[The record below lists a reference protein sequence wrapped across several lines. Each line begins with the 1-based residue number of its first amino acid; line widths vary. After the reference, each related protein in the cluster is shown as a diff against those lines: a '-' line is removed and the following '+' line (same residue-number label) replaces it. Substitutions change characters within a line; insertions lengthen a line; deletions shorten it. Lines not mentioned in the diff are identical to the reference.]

1 MVGDGA
7 GLKGRVEGGVIQG
20 TEHAGWGGTLRWA
33 GGGRGGA
40 GGGRGGRAL
49 LGTCTTPVS
58 HSMNP
63 FSHGPPCTAHPFLQF
78 KKLPVTL
85 RKGK

>member
-33 GGGRGGA
+33 GGGRGGPGGA
-40 GGGRGGRAL
+40 GGAEHYWARVQL
-49 LGTCTTPVS
+49 
-58 HSMNP
+58 
-63 FSHGPPCTAHPFLQF
+63 PFL
-78 KKLPVTL
+78 TA
-85 RKGK
+85 